1 LAYTPKLW
9 QDRIKDSTGK
19 IIQEGTPFSAG
30 NMNHIE
36 QGIADAHAQL
46 DVASRQVQTLGHGL
60 SILNGNNN
68 APVDIQIE
76 GRTLVNVSQNV
87 LDPAKYYVVADK
99 KSKVKFSDGTTYAGV
114 AKFQGRAEKPILI
127 RVENFE
133 NKVSGSTVENP
144 HVAKSNSNMGG
155 SWTTLSAPSGFSVE
169 FINAYSLVSK
179 LDGSVI
185 NIIQNANGN
194 MAQTLF
200 SFNLIEAIERNVGK
214 IPASDTAGKVA
225 WLKNNIARITFNWW
239 GYGSSPTGNKATVA
253 IKNNNT
259 DGWVTCSSHTNSA
272 VTKVKGEIN
281 NGQLGWFGSGGACC
295 DSNGLVHFLAYADP
309 SDGVTASTIYT
320 DYVELEIELNQNAQL
335 WNPRFPLYEVDATTE
350 YPNIL
355 TTWDENE
362 VMRRYPMVESVQ
374 HVQNPYVM
382 AEGDNL
388 IPPFTDSAWTIH
400 ANAVVREPYKL
411 DLNASGNGNVS
422 YCIINVFPN
431 QTYVI
436 NVDTN
441 AKCMVY
447 DLDDQGNNKS
457 VLKYYSDSIP
467 KTITPTT
474 NRIKVYLSNDT
485 LGTGSYYFRNP
496 MLTLGSTA
504 KPFVP
509 RNPSYLFA
517 EVKLGALSD
526 KKDIL
531 FKDGQDW
538 KVTKWIE
545 KDVVLDGKLSWTFN
559 TDLTGAKRLVVR
571 DLFPDNLALNPI
583 STKYNG
589 MNMKFDTAVT
599 NIDTFSVTQSTG
611 DCWIAVSDTDTGF
624 GEHYKPSV
632 QEIQA
637 YFNGWKANGYTT
649 GTAVTNELTGQLAS
663 NGTYTFAQSGSYRNV
678 VVEKSTD
685 GSTWS
690 PAVENT
696 DFKIDISGTKAVL
709 TNLSASALYF
719 RISYNYGVTVNSW
732 ASLVDGSAPS
742 TNTLA
747 YVSANMASGFTPYK
761 LSYVLA
767 TPQTIV
773 VTDKVEGD
781 IVVNGATQVEGGSG
795 IVIREKIAPKQH
807 STTLD
812 WYINEI
818 GVSSSV
824 QDSPLKYR
832 VSKIMNI
839 YRNGV
844 IDSKWAQTTSSSN
857 QNGTVYA
864 TIKNT
869 DYDPTA
875 EYSVT
880 YMLLDRQS
888 FTTNI
893 LSVTATY
900 ANNIRTA
907 LDDTIKRVED
917 NTTNI
922 SIQARLL
929 YDILKRLKAGGL

>member
-1 LAYTPKLW
+1 VAYTPKLW
-9 QDRIKDSTGK
+9 QDRIKDSQGN

-60 SILNGNNN
+60 SVLNGNNN

-76 GRTLVNVSQNV
+76 GRTLVNLLGVDGNFEKDLSSDWLKGGTYSYDTSLANYGTRSLKMTTNNSTATLQKEVNSTE
-87 LDPAKYYVVADK
+87 PTKYYIFIADFYVKSLSSGTIKIAAFDANSWNNPVITYINNTVALNK
-99 KSKVKFSDGTTYAGV
+99 WIPKYVKFTTKAGV
-114 AKFQGRAEKPILI
+114 
-127 RVENFE
+127 
-133 NKVSGSTVENP
+133 
-144 HVAKSNSNMGG
+144 
-155 SWTTLSAPSGFSVE
+155 
-169 FINAYSLVSK
+169 
-179 LDGSVI
+179 
-185 NIIQNANGN
+185 
-194 MAQTLF
+194 
-200 SFNLIEAIERNVGK
+200 
-214 IPASDTAGKVA
+214 
-225 WLKNNIARITFNWW
+225 RI
-239 GYGSSPTGNKATVA
+239 
-253 IKNNNT
+253 
-259 DGWVTCSSHTNSA
+259 
-272 VTKVKGEIN
+272 
-281 NGQLGWFGSGGACC
+281 QLGADTSTAEFNIDGA
-295 DSNGLVHFLAYADP
+295 
-309 SDGVTASTIYT
+309 
-320 DYVELEIELNQNAQL
+320 
-335 WNPRFPLYEVDATTE
+335 RLYEITAEE
-350 YPNIL
+350 YANIG
-355 TTWDENE
+355 TVWNDDE
-362 VMRRYPMVESVQ
+362 VARRYPYVDSVQ
-374 HVQNPYVM
+374 HVQNPYVL

-388 IPPFTDSAWTIH
+388 IPPFTDSAWTLH
-400 ANAVVREPYKL
+400 PNAIVTSPYNL
-411 DLNASGNGNVS
+411 TLNATAAWQASSIYIPVVPGQSYTLSLGSGTTGKVYVGTTDINKTNLRANLINGIS
-422 YCIINVFPN
+422 GG
-431 QTYVI
+431 QS
-436 NVDTN
+436 
-441 AKCMVY
+441 
-447 DLDDQGNNKS
+447 G
-457 VLKYYSDSIP
+457 
-467 KTITPTT
+467 TITVQS
-474 NRIKVYLSNDT
+474 NEYYLSIAFSNAT
-485 LGTGSYYFRNP
+485 TGTFTFTNP
-496 MLTLGSTA
+496 MLNIGSTA

-509 RNPSYLFA
+509 RNTSYLFA
-517 EVKLGALSD
+517 EVRLGSLAD

-545 KDVVLDGKLSWTFN
+545 KDVVLDGKLVWYLSSDYPGYKRVYADGTQYDPNFN
-559 TDLTGAKRLVVR
+559 NKNNWVITKNNGLKLKNTAFDGQETSSG
-571 DLFPDNLALNPI
+571 DEGFI
-583 STKYNG
+583 SNDTPKNVYITI
-589 MNMKFDTAVT
+589 FDT
-599 NIDTFSVTQSTG
+599 DSGWS
-611 DCWIAVSDTDTGF
+611 
-624 GEHYKPSV
+624 EHYKPSA

-637 YFNGWKANGYTT
+637 YFNGWKANGFTT
-649 GTAVTNELTGQLAS
+649 GTAVTNELTGQLAPS
-663 NGTYTFAQSGSYRNV
+663 GTYTFVQSGSYRNV

-685 GSTWS
+685 GTTWS

-696 DFKIDISGTKAVL
+696 DFKIDISGTKAAL
-709 TNLSASALYF
+709 TNLSLSPMYF
-719 RISYNYGVTVNSW
+719 RISYSYGVAVNSW
-732 ASLVDGSAPS
+732 ASLVDGSAPA

-747 YVSANMASGFTPYK
+747 YVSANMAPGFTPYK
-761 LSYVLA
+761 LSYVLSS
-767 TPQTIV
+767 PQTIV
-773 VTDKVEGD
+773 VSDKVEGD
-781 IVVNGATQVEGGSG
+781 IVVNGATQVEVGSG